1 MLIKRED
8 LNNIKNIWSSINER
22 VNQHWGS
29 AEKKSIAYEKSV
41 YLFHCPRL
49 NRERQ
54 ALPSTMKNIDDNLLD
69 MTKPILTTTIIF
81 GSSSFDINTNTIV
94 LNSTM
99 NLVYLLKDLT
109 SRFFI
114 ELADCCR
121 NEVLN
126 LFD

>member
-1 MLIKRED
+1 
-8 LNNIKNIWSSINER
+8 
-22 VNQHWGS
+22 
-29 AEKKSIAYEKSV
+29 
-41 YLFHCPRL
+41 
-49 NRERQ
+49 
-54 ALPSTMKNIDDNLLD
+54 MKNIDDNLLD
-69 MTKPILTTTIIF
+69 MTKPILTTTVIF
-81 GSSSFDINTNTIV
+81 GSNSFDINTNTIV

-99 NLVYLLKDLT
+99 NLVYLLNDLT

>member
-41 YLFHCPRL
+41 NLFHCPRL

-69 MTKPILTTTIIF
+69 MTKPILTTTVIF
-81 GSSSFDINTNTIV
+81 GSNSFDINTNTIV

-99 NLVYLLKDLT
+99 NLVYLLNDLT